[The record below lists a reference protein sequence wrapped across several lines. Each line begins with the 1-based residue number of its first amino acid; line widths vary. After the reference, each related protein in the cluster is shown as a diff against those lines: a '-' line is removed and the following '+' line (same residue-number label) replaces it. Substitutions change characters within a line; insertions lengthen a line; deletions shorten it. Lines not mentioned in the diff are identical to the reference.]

1 MLTISELVAGYPG
14 KEVLQRLNLHL
25 DSGRIHGLVG
35 LNGSGKTTLLRSIS
49 GIMKPFSGTI
59 SYSDR
64 KLLPN
69 QVSYLETEPYFYHGI
84 TGREYLRLFNVN
96 REVRFDPQQLSELF
110 SLQLDVLIDGYSTG
124 MKKKLGL
131 MAVLMMNRQVIL
143 LDEPFNGLDLE
154 SARTLSMLLL
164 NWNNPDKVILIT
176 SHIIET
182 LKETCSAIHFLNN
195 GIIQNSFTGSDLL
208 DIEKVIFSDIDHQ
221 IQEKIEKLRW

>member
-69 QVSYLETEPYFYHGI
+69 HVSYLETEPYFYHGI